1 MDALLFTYNISSLHR
16 TQFSIGIIFVFRNT
30 WIIFKFAVGLMETLA
45 DSEFSL
51 LSMRYIMKTID
62 RK

>member
-1 MDALLFTYNISSLHR
+1 LHR
-16 TQFSIGIIFVFRNT
+16 TQFSIGIILVFRNT

>member
-1 MDALLFTYNISSLHR
+1 MNKILFIL
-16 TQFSIGIIFVFRNT
+16 VFRNT

>member
-1 MDALLFTYNISSLHR
+1 LFTHNTSSLHR
-16 TQFSIGIIFVFRNT
+16 TQFSIGIILVFRNT

-51 LSMRYIMKTID
+51 LNMRYIMKTID